1 MYICTI
7 YEPIKTILL
16 MKKLL
21 LSLAAIAALSFSAN
35 ADIIQNGG
43 FESWTEGTPDHWKTA
58 TSAGNATLEQS
69 TDAHGGSYSVLVK
82 GIASNNKRL
91 GYEETTLAA
100 GTYNVTFY
108 AKAAAADND
117 TASVRPGY
125 VPVVNGS
132 VGNYVYGDYTNGIKC
147 SEWTQVT
154 YSFTLDAAQTV
165 CLVVMNSKNHGDV
178 LIDDYSIVTSD
189 GGTTDPVDPQP
200 GDNTSIAN
208 TPETAY
214 TVAKAHDLITAGEG
228 LNDKVYVKG
237 YITQIDEVSAQ
248 HGNATYY
255 INDTQVTDGQLEV
268 FRGKYL
274 GGESFTAEDQ
284 IKVGDVVIVYGNLK
298 DYNGTHEFNT
308 GSQIYSLN
316 GQTAGG
322 ETPVDP
328 EPEELVPDSPING
341 DYFVNGNF
349 ESWTDGAP
357 DNWKSTS
364 TAGNATLLQET
375 DAHSGTYS
383 VLIEGAATGNKRLAY
398 KELVLKAGTY
408 TFSLFAKGEDGNED
422 AEVRLGFAPWKA
434 DGSLGSYS
442 YADHVKVPSAEGW
455 KVAYYVFTLTE
466 KTKLNMVVMNPKNL
480 GNVLVDDAK
489 LEEGDKAE
497 SIRTISA
504 DLDLNNAV
512 IYDILGKRVNS
523 LDKKGVYVVNG
534 KKVVVK

>member
-43 FESWTEGTPDHWKTA
+43 FESWTNNVPDHWQSTTTA
-58 TSAGNATLEQS
+58 SSATLQPSRE
-69 TDAHGGSYSVLVK
+69 AHSGDYCVQVMGAT
-82 GIASNNKRL
+82 GNKRIA
-91 GYEETTLAA
+91 YEELTLAA
-100 GTYNVTFY
+100 GTYDVTFY
-108 AKAAAADND
+108 AKSDGECTNENGRQC
-117 TASVRPGY
+117 RPGY
-125 VPVVNGS
+125 APLKEDGS
-132 VGNYVYGDYTNGIKC
+132 LGSYVYGDYATIST

-154 YSFTLDAAQTV
+154 YSFTLDNATTLN
-165 CLVVMNSKNHGDV
+165 LVIMNPKNSGI
-178 LIDDYSIVTSD
+178 LIVDDYSIVTSN
-189 GGTTDPVDPQP
+189 GGTTDPVDPNP

-214 TVAKAHDLITAGEG
+214 TVATAHSLIEAGQS

-248 HGNATYY
+248 YGNATYY

-268 FRGKYL
+268 YRGKYL

-357 DNWKSTS
+357 DNWHSAS

-383 VLIEGAATGNKRLAY
+383 VLIEGASSNKRLAY

-408 TFSLFAKGEDGNED
+408 TFSLYAKGEDGNED

-442 YADHVKVPSAEGW
+442 YGDYVKVPSAEGW
-455 KVAYYVFTLTE
+455 KVAYYIFTLAE

-489 LEEGDKAE
+489 LEEGDKSE

-504 DLDLNNAV
+504 DLNNAV

>member
-1 MYICTI
+1 
-7 YEPIKTILL
+7 

-21 LSLAAIAALSFSAN
+21 LSLATVAALSFSAN

-43 FESWTEGTPDHWKTA
+43 FESWTDGTPDHWTTA
-58 TSAGNATLEQS
+58 SSAGNATLEQS
-69 TDAHGGSYSVLVK
+69 TDAHNGSYSVLVK
-82 GIASNNKRL
+82 GASSNKRL
-91 GYEETTLAA
+91 GYEETTLSA
-100 GTYNVTFY
+100 GTYTVTFY
-108 AKAAAADND
+108 AKSLGGATSEHGAQC
-117 TASVRPGY
+117 RPGY
-125 VPVVNGS
+125 ATFNADGTINS
-132 VGNYVYGDYTNGIKC
+132 SGYKYGDYATLSE

-154 YSFTLDAAQTV
+154 YEFTLDAAQQI
-165 CLVVMNSKNHGDV
+165 CPVVMNPKNSGDMV
-178 LIDDYSIVTSD
+178 IDDYSIVTSN
-189 GGTTDPVDPQP
+189 GGTTDPVDPVDPNP

-214 TVAKAHDLITAGEG
+214 TVAKAHELITAGQG
-228 LNDKVYVKG
+228 LSDKVYVKG
-237 YITQIDEVSAQ
+237 YITQINEVSTQ
-248 HGNATYY
+248 YGNATYF
-255 INDTQVTDGQLEV
+255 INDTQATDDQLEV

-274 GGESFTAEDQ
+274 GGEAFTAEDQ
-284 IKVGDVVIVYGNLK
+284 IKVGDVVIVYGKLT
-298 DYNGTHEFNT
+298 DYQGTHEFNS
-308 GSQIYSLN
+308 GSEIYSLN

-328 EPEELVPDSPING
+328 EPEELVPDSPVNG

-364 TAGNATLLQET
+364 TASNATLLQET

-383 VLIEGAATGNKRLAY
+383 VLIEGASSNKRLAY

-408 TFSLFAKGEDGNED
+408 TFSLFAKGEDGNDE

-442 YADHVKVPSAEGW
+442 YGDYVKVPSSEGW
-455 KVAYYVFTLTE
+455 KAAIYVFTLTE

-489 LEEGDKAE
+489 LVEGDQHD
-497 SIRTISA
+497 SINTISA
-504 DLDLNNAV
+504 DFSNAV

>member
-21 LSLAAIAALSFSAN
+21 LSLAAITALSFSAN

-274 GGESFTAEDQ
+274 GGEAFTAEDQ

-328 EPEELVPDSPING
+328 NPEELVPDSPING

-357 DNWKSTS
+357 DNWHSAS

-383 VLIEGAATGNKRLAY
+383 VLIEGASSNKRLAY

-408 TFSLFAKGEDGNED
+408 TFSLYAKGEDGNED

-442 YADHVKVPSAEGW
+442 YGDYVKVPSAEGW
-455 KVAYYVFTLTE
+455 KVAYYIFTLAE

-489 LEEGDKAE
+489 LEEGDKSE

-504 DLDLNNAV
+504 DLNNAV